1 MSVEDQNT
9 ETEGCAEAKEGDL
22 QCVLRRTDC
31 SQGNWFGDE
40 ETGIRLGEWCG
51 GEAVGHTGCCS
62 SASGRHYGVPVED
75 SLPSDVAAAAPMA
88 GGMKP
93 KSETHNISSSLA
105 AIPTLP

>member
-1 MSVEDQNT
+1 LSVEAQNT

-62 SASGRHYGVPVED
+62 SASGRQYGVPVED
-75 SLPSDVAAAAPMA
+75 SVPSDVAAAAA
-88 GGMKP
+88 VLGRCC
-93 KSETHNISSSLA
+93 HHSSGR
-105 AIPTLP
+105 